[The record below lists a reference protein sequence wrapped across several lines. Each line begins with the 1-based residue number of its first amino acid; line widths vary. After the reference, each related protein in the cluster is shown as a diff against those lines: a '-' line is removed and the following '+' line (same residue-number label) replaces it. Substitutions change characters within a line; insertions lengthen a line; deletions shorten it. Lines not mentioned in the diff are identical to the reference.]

1 MAGRRGDAGM
11 APDTAP
17 PAAETGEGAAT
28 ENSSAESASRETMA
42 AAPPKGADGEPLTP
56 QEVALLMELKK
67 ADAAVRAHEQA
78 HLAAAGGLAKGG
90 ANFSY
95 RKGPDGRRYAVAGE
109 VGIDTSKGATPEETI
124 SRMARVR
131 AAALAPA
138 DPSPQDRKVAQA
150 AAMSMSEARGEL
162 RLERMEKEG
171 ATDVADANA
180 EQSESTSGAA
190 AATTTEQSGSAV
202 SVRGYSVMPSLS
214 RREGAFY
221 RLA

>member
-1 MAGRRGDAGM
+1 MEGDAGSS
-11 APDTAP
+11 
-17 PAAETGEGAAT
+17 AARAGEGGATDIFSTASSAGEVVAAT
-28 ENSSAESASRETMA
+28 EL
-42 AAPPKGADGEPLTP
+42 KGVDGEPLPP

-109 VGIDTSKGATPEETI
+109 VAIDTSKGATPEETI

-150 AAMSMSEARGEL
+150 AAMTMGEARVEL
-162 RLERMEKEG
+162 RLERTEKEV
-171 ATDVADANA
+171 ATDVEDAA
-180 EQSESTSGAA
+180 EQAESTSGAA
-190 AATTTEQSGSAV
+190 AATNTEQSGSAV

>member
-1 MAGRRGDAGM
+1 MAGRRGGAGMDRDAGS
-11 APDTAP
+11 
-17 PAAETGEGAAT
+17 PAAVEARHGAVT
-28 ENSSAESASRETMA
+28 ENSSAETASKATMSAPSE
-42 AAPPKGADGEPLTP
+42 GADGEPLTP

-150 AAMSMSEARGEL
+150 AAMTMSEARTEL
-162 RLERMEKEG
+162 RLERMEQKG
-171 ATDVADANA
+171 TAGVADAA
-180 EQSESTSGAA
+180 EKRSEAASGAVEA
-190 AATTTEQSGSAV
+190 ANTGQGGPAV
-202 SVRGYSVMPSLS
+202 AVRGYSVMPSLS
-214 RREGAFY
+214 RQLGAFH